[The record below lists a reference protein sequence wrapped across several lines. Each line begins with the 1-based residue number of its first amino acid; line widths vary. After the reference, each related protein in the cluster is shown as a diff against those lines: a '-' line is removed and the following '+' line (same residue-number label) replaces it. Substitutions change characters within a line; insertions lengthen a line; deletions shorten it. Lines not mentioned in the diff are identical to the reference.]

1 MLILQLAEQGIEVV
15 IGFIVIMIAAFAYHE
30 FAHALVAD
38 RLGDPTPRQHGRM
51 TLNPFPHL
59 SVFGLVMLLLAGF
72 GWATTPVR
80 PNLLRGNPRV
90 SMAWVAVA
98 GPIANLIMAILFAIP
113 IRLVQAEVIPYPAN
127 LDFLL
132 NVAGWAVYINVL
144 LLVFNLLPIPP
155 LDGFTILLG
164 VVPAE
169 VAYRLEPLRQYGTLI
184 LIAVLFL
191 LPSQVFDIWGQLLTP
206 AIDTISSM
214 ILGF

>member
-15 IGFIVIMIAAFAYHE
+15 IGFILVMICAFAYHE
-30 FAHALVAD
+30 FAHAIVAD

-59 SVFGLVMLLLAGF
+59 SLFGLIMLLVAGF

-98 GPIANLIMAILFAIP
+98 GPVANLIMAILFAIP
-113 IRLVQAEVIPYPAN
+113 IRLVQAEIIPYPQMT
-127 LDFLL
+127 FLITTAEL
-132 NVAGWAVYINVL
+132 GVYINVL
-144 LLVFNLLPIPP
+144 LVVFNLLPIPP

-164 VVPAE
+164 VLPAE
-169 VAYRLEPLRQYGTLI
+169 VAYRLAPLRQYGPLI
-184 LIAVLFL
+184 LIVVLFL
-191 LPSQVFDIWGQLLTP
+191 IPSQVFDIWGLILTP
-206 AIDTISSM
+206 AINSLSTI
-214 ILGF
+214 IRGY